1 MRAGKAVQGVH
12 PLPCLCAE
20 LKRASR
26 AVTRLYDDA
35 QRTLGLSSGQMTLLF
50 ALANGPRSQS
60 QLGEVFSMDTTT
72 LTRTLR
78 TLAREGYLE
87 TREGAADRRERW
99 HELTQKGR
107 KAVRDGQVLWEQ
119 VQGELLKRLEGEVA
133 FGEAQRV
140 LHAIV
145 AASEG

>member
-1 MRAGKAVQGVH
+1 MAETNPVR

-35 QRTLGLSSGQMTLLF
+35 QRPLGLSSGQMTLLF
-50 ALANGPRSQS
+50 ALANGPRSQT
-60 QLGEVFSMDTTT
+60 QLGETFSMDTTT

-78 TLAREGYLE
+78 TLGREGYVA
-87 TREGAADRRERW
+87 TREGTADRRERW

-107 KAVRDGQVLWEQ
+107 QAVKRGNVLWRQ
-119 VQGELLKRLEGEVA
+119 VQGDFLRRLEGKVRFE
-133 FGEAQRV
+133 EAQAV

-145 AASEG
+145 AASEE